1 MAEAMTEQELIAK
14 YEGKIEANTH
24 VKLKAVKTSDGKII
38 NVGDFIIEDG
48 EIYRVDTITFDPWNK
63 IQFWVYRSNAEG
75 RPLDNELLL
84 FRPEESTK
92 GGKE

>member
-24 VKLKAVKTSDGKII
+24 VKLKAVKTLDGKII

-48 EIYRVDTITFDPWNK
+48 EI
-63 IQFWVYRSNAEG
+63 
-75 RPLDNELLL
+75 
-84 FRPEESTK
+84 
-92 GGKE
+92 